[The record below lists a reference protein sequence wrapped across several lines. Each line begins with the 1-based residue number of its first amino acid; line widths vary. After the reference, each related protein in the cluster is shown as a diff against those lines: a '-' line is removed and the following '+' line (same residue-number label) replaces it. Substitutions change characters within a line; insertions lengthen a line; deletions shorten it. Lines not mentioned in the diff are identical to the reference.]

1 MKLHQLYILLEKS
14 EERDKVK
21 IDEATLGDQYQNV
34 NNTYKEK
41 KTVYDKDERDL
52 KNMQEEV
59 AQLERDIRVKND
71 QNQRERNEYRT
82 QKSNNRV
89 GEEGESV
96 QV

>member
-1 MKLHQLYILLEKS
+1 
-14 EERDKVK
+14 
-21 IDEATLGDQYQNV
+21 
-34 NNTYKEK
+34 
-41 KTVYDKDERDL
+41 
-52 KNMQEEV
+52 MQEEV